1 MEEAGWVHNRYG
13 FMVFWFRVWVIWFD
27 KAENN
32 GVEVVPWLVSINFFY
47 GGDRGKERL
56 VYGWKL
62 IKSVWSMVLR
72 LLFGGM
78 KENQCRG

>member
-1 MEEAGWVHNRYG
+1 MTG
-13 FMVFWFRVWVIWFD
+13 FDQF
-27 KAENN
+27 
-32 GVEVVPWLVSINFFY
+32 FFY

-62 IKSVWSMVLR
+62 IKSVWLMVLR